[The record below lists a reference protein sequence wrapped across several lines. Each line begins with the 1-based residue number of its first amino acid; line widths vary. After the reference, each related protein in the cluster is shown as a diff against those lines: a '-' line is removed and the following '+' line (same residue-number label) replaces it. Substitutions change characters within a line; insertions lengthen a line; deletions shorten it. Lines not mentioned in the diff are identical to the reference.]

1 MYKRPGRPQRLS
13 RLLSQQPV
21 LHAVGPAVEAAQVV
35 ETGVALVKELGSR
48 QGGPAACAAVEQHRR
63 VFIRQDAGQV
73 RVLDVL
79 QRQQHRP
86 GGVLGPILVLR
97 SHIHQGAPRHRI

>member
-1 MYKRPGRPQRLS
+1 MYKETGKAPKAFPVFV
-13 RLLSQQPV
+13 QQPV

-63 VFIRQDAGQV
+63 VLIRQDAV
-73 RVLDVL
+73 
-79 QRQQHRP
+79 
-86 GGVLGPILVLR
+86 
-97 SHIHQGAPRHRI
+97 